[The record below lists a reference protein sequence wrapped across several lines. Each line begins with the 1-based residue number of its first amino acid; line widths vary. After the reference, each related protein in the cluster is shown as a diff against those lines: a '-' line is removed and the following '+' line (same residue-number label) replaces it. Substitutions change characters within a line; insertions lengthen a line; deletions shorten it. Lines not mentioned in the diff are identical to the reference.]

1 MSAASRSAVP
11 LAPLDHERA
20 RLRDGDLTARA
31 STAPDVRPRRTGF
44 LRTDF
49 AVGREYEDGKF
60 VPTHLNM
67 TRDLAE
73 ATAGRMRDTSSD
85 AQVAQQLDERWTWG
99 YRSQRGN
106 TSGKNGYGR
115 GPAARR
121 AK

>member
-1 MSAASRSAVP
+1 MTPAASKFS
-11 LAPLDHERA
+11 
-20 RLRDGDLTARA
+20 RLEASRLSRDPRDLTARA
-31 STAPDVRPRRTGF
+31 STVPDVRPRRTGF

-73 ATAGRMRDTSSD
+73 VTAGRMRDTSSD

-121 AK
+121 A